1 MSIFIKDKHDYSKL
15 ATADEVNGAYP
26 LAGINM
32 LPASSMQNTST
43 DLLKACGWE
52 GDFDPNKIQI
62 DDSGLTLDSRNYDLT
77 DISTVLSTD
86 ITPSTF
92 YTFSLSIVW
101 ANNLNGDLFFVELD
115 KNGISFDGPKYRDH
129 QVHLVNSW
137 DRKANTFTFETS
149 DNPDL
154 KQLRF
159 YIRAYKGCTFK
170 FKYLK
175 LEYGKNATVWTPA
188 GGDIEKTYEALKSQ
202 LGGVKPSYRLCYAAS
217 VKEVA

>member
-62 DDSGLTLDSRNYDLT
+62 DDGGLTLDSRNYDLT

-86 ITPSTF
+86 IIPSTF
-92 YTFSLSIVW
+92 YTFSLSLVW

-115 KNGISFDGPKYRDH
+115 KNGIAFVGPKYRDH
-129 QVHLVNSW
+129 QIHLVNSW
-137 DRKANTFTFETS
+137 NRKANTFTFETS

-159 YIRAYKGCTFK
+159 YVRAYKGCTFK

-202 LGGVKPSYRLCYAAS
+202 LGGVKLLYRLYYATS

>member
-32 LPASSMQNTST
+32 LPASSMQNASAEF
-43 DLLKACGWE
+43 LKACGWE
-52 GDFDPNKIQI
+52 SDFDPNKIQI
-62 DDSGLTLDSRNYDLT
+62 DDGGLTLDSRNYDFVDL
-77 DISTVLSTD
+77 STVLSTD

-92 YTFSLSIVW
+92 YTVSLSLIWV
-101 ANNLNGDLFFVELD
+101 NNLNGDLFFVELD
-115 KNGISFDGPKYRDH
+115 KIGLGFNYPNYRDH
-129 QVHLVNSW
+129 QIHLVNSW

-159 YIRAYKGCTFK
+159 YIRAYKGCNFK

-188 GGDIEKTYEALKSQ
+188 GGDIGKTYEALKSQ
-202 LGGVKPSYRLCYAAS
+202 LGGGKA
-217 VKEVA
+217 

>member
-1 MSIFIKDKHDYSKL
+1 MSINLKDGQKIYKL

-62 DDSGLTLDSRNYDLT
+62 DDGGLTLDSRNYDFT

-86 ITPSTF
+86 ITPATF
-92 YTFSLSIVW
+92 YTVSLSLVW

-115 KNGISFDGPKYRDH
+115 KNGIQFNYPKYRDH
-129 QVHLVNSW
+129 QIHLVNSW

-159 YIRAYKGCTFK
+159 YIRVYKGCALK
-170 FKYLK
+170 LKYLK

-202 LGGVKPSYRLCYAAS
+202 LGGVKPSYRLYYAIS
-217 VKEVA
+217 LKEVA

>member
-1 MSIFIKDKHDYSKL
+1 MSINLKDGQKIYKL

-62 DDSGLTLDSRNYDLT
+62 DDGGLTLDSRNYDFV

-92 YTFSLSIVW
+92 YTFSLSLVW
-101 ANNLNGDLFFVELD
+101 ANSLNADLFFVELD
-115 KNGISFDGPKYRDH
+115 KNGIQFNDSKYRDH
-129 QVHLVNSW
+129 QIHLVNSW

-159 YIRAYKGCTFK
+159 YVRAYKGCAFK

-202 LGGVKPSYRLCYAAS
+202 LGGGVKPSYRLCVTS
-217 VKEVA
+217 LKEVA

>member
-32 LPASSMQNTST
+32 LPASSMQNASAEF
-43 DLLKACGWE
+43 LKACGWE
-52 GDFDPNKIQI
+52 SDFDPNKIQI
-62 DDSGLTLDSRNYDLT
+62 DDGGLTLDSRNYDFVDL
-77 DISTVLSTD
+77 STVLSTD

-92 YTFSLSIVW
+92 YTVSLSLIWV
-101 ANNLNGDLFFVELD
+101 NNLNGDLFFVELD
-115 KNGISFDGPKYRDH
+115 KNGLGFNYQI
-129 QVHLVNSW
+129 HLVNSW

-159 YIRAYKGCTFK
+159 YIRAYKGCNFK

-188 GGDIEKTYEALKSQ
+188 GGDIGKTYEALKSQ
-202 LGGVKPSYRLCYAAS
+202 LGGGKA
-217 VKEVA
+217 

>member
-32 LPASSMQNTST
+32 LPASSMQNASAEF
-43 DLLKACGWE
+43 LKACGWE
-52 GDFDPNKIQI
+52 SDFDPNKIQI
-62 DDSGLTLDSRNYDLT
+62 DDGGLTLDSRNYDFVDL
-77 DISTVLSTD
+77 STVLSTD

-92 YTFSLSIVW
+92 YTVSLSLIWV
-101 ANNLNGDLFFVELD
+101 NNLNGDLFFVELD
-115 KNGISFDGPKYRDH
+115 KNGLGFNYPNYRDH
-129 QVHLVNSW
+129 QIHLVNSW

-159 YIRAYKGCTFK
+159 YIRAYKGCNFK

-188 GGDIEKTYEALKSQ
+188 GGDIGKTYEALKSQ
-202 LGGVKPSYRLCYAAS
+202 LGGVKPSYRLYYAAS

>member
-32 LPASSMQNTST
+32 LPASSMQNASAEF
-43 DLLKACGWE
+43 LKACGWE
-52 GDFDPNKIQI
+52 SDFDPNKIQI
-62 DDSGLTLDSRNYDLT
+62 DDGGLTLDSRNYDFVDL
-77 DISTVLSTD
+77 STVLSTD

-92 YTFSLSIVW
+92 YTVSLSLIWV
-101 ANNLNGDLFFVELD
+101 NNLNGDLFFVELD
-115 KNGISFDGPKYRDH
+115 KNGLGFNYPNYRDH
-129 QVHLVNSW
+129 QIHLVNSW

-159 YIRAYKGCTFK
+159 YIRAYKGCNFK

-188 GGDIEKTYEALKSQ
+188 GGDIGKTYEALKSQ
-202 LGGVKPSYRLCYAAS
+202 LGGGKA
-217 VKEVA
+217 

>member
-1 MSIFIKDKHDYSKL
+1 MKIYGKTDNGYSRL
-15 ATADEVNGAYP
+15 ATSDEVSGAYP

-32 LPASSMQNTST
+32 LPASSMQNTSA

-52 GDFDPNKIQI
+52 SDFDPNKIQI
-62 DDSGLTLDSRNYDLT
+62 YDDGLILDSRNYDSV
-77 DISTVLSTD
+77 DINTVLSTD

-92 YTFSLSIVW
+92 YTVSLSLIW
-101 ANNLNGDLFFVELD
+101 ANNFNGDLFFVELD
-115 KNGISFDGPKYRDH
+115 KNGIAFNGPKYRDH
-129 QVHLVNSW
+129 QIHLANSW

-159 YIRAYKGCTFK
+159 YIRAYKGCTLK

-188 GGDIEKTYEALKSQ
+188 GGDIEKAYGALKSQ
-202 LGGVKPSYRLCYAAS
+202 LGGVKPSYRLYYAIS
-217 VKEVA
+217 KEVA